1 MLFHLL
7 TFLFLTWAVSGIDL
21 VLTIENFL
29 IEWALQ
35 LQHTPDFFILKD
47 LFDIYFLIVSL
58 VINKNLC
65 CEP

>member
-47 LFDIYFLIVSL
+47 LFDIYLFSYSFFG
-58 VINKNLC
+58 N
-65 CEP
+65 